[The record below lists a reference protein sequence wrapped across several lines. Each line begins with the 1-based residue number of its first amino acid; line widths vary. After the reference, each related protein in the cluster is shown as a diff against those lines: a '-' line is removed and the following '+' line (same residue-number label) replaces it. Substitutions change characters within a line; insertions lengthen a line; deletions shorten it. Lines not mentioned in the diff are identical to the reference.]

1 MGNGG
6 KRLITFASRSLERL
20 SLSINSVL
28 DKRHRF
34 DCFSQYTSIFTRVQ
48 SQTQTDYV
56 LKVWSLPP
64 LRIFMLLT
72 PDGYTSIFTRAQSQ
86 TQTDYVLKVWS
97 LLPLRIFML
106 LTPDGCTNLYKGP
119 PSQTQTDYVLKVW
132 SMWLPWKHSCSHS
145 DPSESY
151 MDIPWGSKRTQNR
164 LCLESSTEDCSP
176 LGIPMSLFRPSCWS
190 LEPEAEHLEAIGYG
204 FLMLE

>member
-1 MGNGG
+1 MVSVSTHQSSQGYRVKLKQIMSWEVDRRLQSLGNTHVP
-6 KRLITFASRSLERL
+6 IQTFLLKPGAWSRTPGSNR
-20 SLSINSVL
+20 
-28 DKRHRF
+28 
-34 DCFSQYTSIFTRVQ
+34 
-48 SQTQTDYV
+48 
-56 LKVWSLPP
+56 
-64 LRIFMLLT
+64 LRI
-72 PDGYTSIFTRAQSQ
+72 PDGHTSIFTRAQSQ

-176 LGIPMSLFRPSCWS
+176 LGIPMSLFRPFCWS
-190 LEPEAEHLEAIGYG
+190 LEPEAEHLEAIAYG
-204 FLMLE
+204 IANAGINGTEWEAK

>member
-6 KRLITFASRSLERL
+6 KRLIAFASRSLERL

-28 DKRHRF
+28 DKRHRS
-34 DCFSQYTSIFTRVQ
+34 DGFSQYTSIFTRVQ

-72 PDGYTSIFTRAQSQ
+72 PDG
-86 TQTDYVLKVWS
+86 
-97 LLPLRIFML
+97 
-106 LTPDGCTNLYKGP
+106 CTNLYKGP
-119 PSQTQTDYVLKVW
+119 PSQTQTDYVLEVW

-204 FLMLE
+204 FLMLESMERNGKLSRIESQDYRPILN